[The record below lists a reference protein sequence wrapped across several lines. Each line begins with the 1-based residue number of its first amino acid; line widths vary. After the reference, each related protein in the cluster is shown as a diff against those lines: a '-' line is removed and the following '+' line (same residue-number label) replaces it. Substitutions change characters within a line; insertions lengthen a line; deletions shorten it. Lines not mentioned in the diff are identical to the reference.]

1 MIYIKKS
8 VGEIIF
14 SKNKRK
20 STLAELNEQGTD
32 MSISK

>member
-8 VGEIIF
+8 VEIIF
-14 SKNKRK
+14 LKKKRK
-20 STLAELNEQGTD
+20 STLAELNEQGTG